1 MLVTD
6 IQSTV
11 KHFFLSFTVERMPKP
26 DIFTN
31 WTISVGEEQKNRN
44 LKVGFFIGK
53 NELQWEIL
61 FLESARMQYKHT
73 QLKKLC
79 LHDKWSSVRH
89 TRPGRNHYNPWLIST
104 LYSII
109 TAASRNID
117 WSLQIRR
124 RFVLLLH
131 TWSSITNRGEYCST
145 FLKSQSELCTLICIW
160 MTHASASRLCVG
172 GCVRISVCVV
182 YLKNRK
188 GGQQNGSTWSI
199 KLSNLI
205 GLKHIF
211 LKGQL
216 SLNKNFEM
224 I

>member
-1 MLVTD
+1 M
-6 IQSTV
+6 
-11 KHFFLSFTVERMPKP
+11 R
-26 DIFTN
+26 N
-31 WTISVGEEQKNRN
+31 RKNRN

-61 FLESARMQYKHT
+61 FLESAHMQYKHT

-79 LHDKWSSVRH
+79 LRDKWSSVRH

-160 MTHASASRLCVG
+160 MTHTSASRLCVG
-172 GCVRISVCVV
+172 GCVRISLCVV
-182 YLKNRK
+182 YLKNRRGDSK
-188 GGQQNGSTWSI
+188 M
-199 KLSNLI
+199 
-205 GLKHIF
+205 
-211 LKGQL
+211 GQL
-216 SLNKNFEM
+216 DRLSFQT
-224 I
+224 

>member
-31 WTISVGEEQKNRN
+31 WTISVGKEQKNRN

-61 FLESARMQYKHT
+61 FLESAHMQYKHT

-79 LHDKWSSVRH
+79 LRDKWSSVRH

-124 RFVLLLH
+124 RFVLLLN

-160 MTHASASRLCVG
+160 MTHTSASHLCVG
-172 GCVRISVCVV
+172 GCVRISLCVV
-182 YLKNRK
+182 YLKNRRGDSK
-188 GGQQNGSTWSI
+188 M
-199 KLSNLI
+199 
-205 GLKHIF
+205 
-211 LKGQL
+211 GQL
-216 SLNKNFEM
+216 DRLSCQT
-224 I
+224 